1 VPRPGTELA
10 VPTVITPIARRNDM
24 FTRVRAIA
32 LGTTLLVAAAGC
44 SVMEGQQS
52 LGAYTSDAAITA
64 KVKSKLLDDPAVS
77 GTQISVETMNGV
89 VQLSGSAKS
98 AEAERRA
105 LQIARSVEGVK
116 SVRDSIEVRQSA
128 AR

>member
-1 VPRPGTELA
+1 MVKRLQAG
-10 VPTVITPIARRNDM
+10 
-24 FTRVRAIA
+24 A
-32 LGTTLLVAAAGC
+32 LGTTLLVVAAGC

-52 LGAYTSDAAITA
+52 LGAYTSDATITA
-64 KVKSKLLDDPAVS
+64 KVKSKLLDDPVVS

-89 VQLSGSAKS
+89 VQLSGAAKS
-98 AEAERRA
+98 AEEERRA

-116 SVRDSIEVRQSA
+116 SVRDAIEVRQSA

>member
-1 VPRPGTELA
+1 
-10 VPTVITPIARRNDM
+10 
-24 FTRVRAIA
+24 
-32 LGTTLLVAAAGC
+32 
-44 SVMEGQQS
+44 MEGQQS